1 MCRFCRNLSRLSATT
16 RNLSQIA
23 LALLVFL
30 APIAATS
37 LLAQSAPKPRRNVV
51 KVVDP
56 EYPTVLRN
64 GHFEGQVTIEA
75 TVQPNGT
82 VTKADIKGGNPMLS
96 QYAAAAVMKWKYAP
110 GPDKTVEEVTFH
122 FNANDR

>member
-1 MCRFCRNLSRLSATT
+1 MFLFRHGGRRLSAS
-16 RNLSQIA
+16 RH
-23 LALLVFL
+23 
-30 APIAATS
+30 S
-37 LLAQSAPKPRRNVV
+37 LLLAAIAFLLFLGPASTPSLSAQNAPKVRRKVV
-51 KVVDP
+51 LMVDP

-75 TVQPNGT
+75 TVQPNGN
-82 VTKADIKGGNPMLS
+82 VSKVDIKGGNPMLS
-96 QYAAAAVMKWKYAP
+96 QYAAAAVQKWKYAP